1 MPGPP
6 VARMVATPGWFISAP
21 VASMDGVSIHWMQF
35 SGAPAFTAA
44 SYTMRAASAE
54 HFCADGWKPKMMG
67 LRVFTAI
74 RLLNSVVEVGLV
86 VGITAAIT
94 PRGSAI
100 FT

>member
-44 SYTMRAASAE
+44 SYTRRAASAE

-86 VGITAAIT
+86 VGVTPAIT
-94 PRGSAI
+94 PTGSA
-100 FT
+100 TST